1 MMVSTKPK
9 IILSL
14 KSASLNIPLFTNVN
28 RTIKT
33 SLINTVTGGML
44 KKSKNNN
51 YVRALQN
58 IDLKVYEGERIGL
71 IGHNGA
77 GKTTFLRLI
86 SGIYNVSSGYLKTRK
101 NIYPMIHKSL
111 IISQELS
118 AIKAIKA
125 HYLLINNSLQ
135 GFDDFC
141 RNVIDFSG
149 LGDYVYLPIKTY
161 SEGMISRLQF
171 AILTGCSHEC
181 LALDEGFATGD
192 INFQN
197 KAYERLSKFISDSGT
212 LFLASHSNELLIK
225 FCNRGLVF
233 DKGKII
239 YDGLIKNSIDFY
251 QEKYGK

>member
-1 MMVSTKPK
+1 MMDNTKPK
-9 IILSL
+9 LILSL
-14 KSASLNIPLFTNVN
+14 KSASLDIPLFTNFN
-28 RTIKT
+28 RTIKK
-33 SLINTVTGGML
+33 SLINTFTGGTL

-58 IDLKVYEGERIGL
+58 INLKVYEGERIGL

-86 SGIYNVSSGYLKTRK
+86 SGIYNVSSGKFLTRK
-101 NIYPMIHKSL
+101 NVYPMIHKSL

-125 HYLLINNSLQ
+125 HYLLINNNLE
-135 GFDDFC
+135 GFEDFC
-141 RNVIDFSG
+141 QNVIDFSG
-149 LGDYVYLPIKTY
+149 LGDYIYLPIKTY

-171 AILTGCSHEC
+171 AILTEYSHEC

-197 KAYERLSKFISDSGT
+197 KAYKRLSKFISDSGT
-212 LFLASHSNELLIK
+212 LFLASHSNDLLMR

-233 DKGKII
+233 DKGVII
-239 YDGLIKNSIDFY
+239 YDGLINNAIDFY
-251 QEKYGK
+251 QKKYSK

>member
-1 MMVSTKPK
+1 MMDNSKRK
-9 IILSL
+9 LMLSL
-14 KSASLNIPLFTNVN
+14 KSASLDIPLFADYN

-33 SLINTVTGGML
+33 SLINTFTGGVVR
-44 KKSKNNN
+44 KSKNNN

-58 IDLKVYEGERIGL
+58 INLKVYEGERIGL

-86 SGIYNVSSGYLKTRK
+86 SGIYHVSKGSLITRK

-125 HYLLINNSLQ
+125 HYLLINNSLN
-135 GFDDFC
+135 GFNDFC
-141 RNVIDFSG
+141 QNVIEFSG
-149 LGDYVYLPIKTY
+149 LGDYIYLPIKTY

-197 KAYERLSKFISDSGT
+197 KAYKRLSKFISDSGT
-212 LFLASHSNELLIK
+212 LFLASHSNDLLIR

-233 DKGKII
+233 DKGLII
-239 YDGLIKNSIDFY
+239 YDGLIKNAIDFY
-251 QEKYGK
+251 QKKYAK